1 MPAISLSTV
10 GIIALAVVVGVLGL
24 LFIFRPNFGHEETY
38 IPIQPLL
45 IEIPPGLPNKE
56 SSQGFFSY
64 QGLYNKETM
73 CPSPP
78 GTKCKVDGKPDCKV
92 AEICMHYDGDEYGTC
107 VCSIRNDCMQDG
119 VC

>member
-1 MPAISLSTV
+1 MPAASLLTIV
-10 GIIALAVVVGVLGL
+10 AIALALVIGVLGSF
-24 LFIFRPNFGHEETY
+24 FIFRSNSGGDEKY
-38 IPIQPLL
+38 IPIQPLF

-56 SSQGFFSY
+56 SSKTFVSY
-64 QGLYNKETM
+64 QGMYNKETM

-78 GTKCKVDGKPDCKV
+78 GTKCKVDGELDCKV